1 MKYNEAKKAIQQLH
15 AAGWQ
20 KHRPGFPFYHK
31 KWKLGMLDYNQLLSF
46 DEIIY
51 SAFEID
57 WILQKYEEKAEH
69 NLRQA
74 MSIYSTGGEI

>member
-1 MKYNEAKKAIQQLH
+1 MKYNEAKKTIQQLR

-51 SAFEID
+51 SAFELD
-57 WILQKYEEKAEH
+57 WILQKYEDKAEQA
-69 NLRQA
+69 LRQA
-74 MSIYSTGGEI
+74 MMNYSIGGEI